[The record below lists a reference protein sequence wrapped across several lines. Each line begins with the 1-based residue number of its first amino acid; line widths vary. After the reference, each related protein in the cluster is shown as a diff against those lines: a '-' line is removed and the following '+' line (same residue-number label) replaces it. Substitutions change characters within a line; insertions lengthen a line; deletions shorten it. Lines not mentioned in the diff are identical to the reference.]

1 MALMT
6 LRRLSFFLDALKNIY
21 YNFAEDKFSEN
32 KFTKLEDNVFIGRN
46 KELNDISNYLK
57 NGNSLMVYG
66 LRRVGKTTLI
76 KQALDNSNV
85 KYIYYECI
93 KADEP
98 TNVRLFIDTIKD
110 KVDFPNIVFNDFLSV
125 FNYFNKSY
133 KDFFLVIDEYSYLK
147 EYYLSS
153 KKPGSMEEA
162 IKIDSEFKTI
172 IDEYI
177 SNNGLI
183 LCGSSI
189 SIMKNLIEYNSP
201 LYSRFSYVLNL
212 KQFSYIDVKGFL
224 PSLSNKEIIEIYSVF
239 GGSPY
244 VLSKINPKLSLK
256 DNVCNLLLASDAAL
270 TNHIYLNIINEF
282 EKDSDLNIVL
292 NCIKNG
298 TRKYSDIEQRTSL
311 KNGLLDKKLK
321 KLIDLDIIE
330 KIYPINMEN
339 ESKKCNYII
348 KDNLLKFYYSYI
360 YAKNSKLIMLG
371 EDRFYDVLIEPSIN
385 EFISRRFESIVKEYF
400 SYKVKQGY
408 YKDIIDIGSYFG
420 INSEFDCVLKK
431 SNYTYT
437 IYEVK
442 YCNDPI
448 SPSVINQKIEQ
459 INKIKGLKV
468 SEIGFVSASGYE
480 SKDLDINY
488 LEIDD
493 LFK

>member
-1 MALMT
+1 M
-6 LRRLSFFLDALKNIY
+6 
-21 YNFAEDKFSEN
+21 
-32 KFTKLEDNVFIGRN
+32 FIGRN

-93 KADEP
+93 KADEAP
-98 TNVRLFIDTIKD
+98 NVRLFIDTIKD
-110 KVDFPNIVFNDFLSV
+110 KVDFPNIMFNDFLSV

-177 SNNGLI
+177 TNNGLI

-212 KQFSYIDVKGFL
+212 KQFSYIDIKEFL

-256 DNVCNLLLASDAAL
+256 DNICSLLLASDAPL
-270 TNHIYLNIINEF
+270 MNHIHLNVINEF

-330 KIYPINMEN
+330 
-339 ESKKCNYII
+339 
-348 KDNLLKFYYSYI
+348 
-360 YAKNSKLIMLG
+360 
-371 EDRFYDVLIEPSIN
+371 
-385 EFISRRFESIVKEYF
+385 
-400 SYKVKQGY
+400 
-408 YKDIIDIGSYFG
+408 
-420 INSEFDCVLKK
+420 
-431 SNYTYT
+431 
-437 IYEVK
+437 
-442 YCNDPI
+442 
-448 SPSVINQKIEQ
+448 
-459 INKIKGLKV
+459 
-468 SEIGFVSASGYE
+468 
-480 SKDLDINY
+480 
-488 LEIDD
+488 
-493 LFK
+493 

>member
-1 MALMT
+1 
-6 LRRLSFFLDALKNIY
+6 
-21 YNFAEDKFSEN
+21 
-32 KFTKLEDNVFIGRN
+32 
-46 KELNDISNYLK
+46 
-57 NGNSLMVYG
+57 
-66 LRRVGKTTLI
+66 
-76 KQALDNSNV
+76 
-85 KYIYYECI
+85 
-93 KADEP
+93 
-98 TNVRLFIDTIKD
+98 
-110 KVDFPNIVFNDFLSV
+110 
-125 FNYFNKSY
+125 
-133 KDFFLVIDEYSYLK
+133 
-147 EYYLSS
+147 
-153 KKPGSMEEA
+153 
-162 IKIDSEFKTI
+162 
-172 IDEYI
+172 
-177 SNNGLI
+177 
-183 LCGSSI
+183 
-189 SIMKNLIEYNSP
+189 
-201 LYSRFSYVLNL
+201 
-212 KQFSYIDVKGFL
+212 
-224 PSLSNKEIIEIYSVF
+224 
-239 GGSPY
+239 
-244 VLSKINPKLSLK
+244 
-256 DNVCNLLLASDAAL
+256 
-270 TNHIYLNIINEF
+270 
-282 EKDSDLNIVL
+282 
-292 NCIKNG
+292 
-298 TRKYSDIEQRTSL
+298 
-311 KNGLLDKKLK
+311 
-321 KLIDLDIIE
+321 
-330 KIYPINMEN
+330 MEN

-431 SNYTYT
+431 SNYTYA